1 MKGLKPW
8 SLPILGL
15 TARSWAIAAAQT
27 THTVTTVENTFSPA
41 NITIAQGDSVMWTA
55 L

>member
-15 TARSWAIAAAQT
+15 TARSWAITAAQ
-27 THTVTTVENTFSPA
+27 TVTTVENTFSPA